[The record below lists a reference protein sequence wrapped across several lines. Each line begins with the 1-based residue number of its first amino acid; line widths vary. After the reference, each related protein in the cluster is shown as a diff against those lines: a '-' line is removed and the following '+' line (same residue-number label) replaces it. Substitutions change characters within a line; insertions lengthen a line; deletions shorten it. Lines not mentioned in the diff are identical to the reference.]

1 VVDLF
6 RGTKEDQFQGKARLF
21 GHFFGEPKKKT
32 NRLMET
38 GMGSQGEASWKKDAR
53 KDHKPSHAYR

>member
-21 GHFFGEPKKKT
+21 GHFFGEPKKNEQIDG
-32 NRLMET
+32 NRD
-38 GMGSQGEASWKKDAR
+38 GQSGGSLLEKR
-53 KDHKPSHAYR
+53 CTERP